1 MIDYA
6 TNLTLAVLQLPHPLP
21 QAGEADVLRRALET
35 VPEDAPAAWAEA
47 ARIGHHYLAAY
58 DNRRWHDVPGWRDA
72 LSRQVRLANDA
83 APGDQEA
90 RRADIYG

>member
-6 TNLTLAVLQLPHPLP
+6 TNLTLAVLQLSHPLP

-35 VPEDAPAAWAEA
+35 VPEDAPPAWAEA
-47 ARIGHHYLAAY
+47 ARIGRDYLAAY
-58 DNRRWHDVPGWRDA
+58 DGQRWHEVPGRRDT

>member
-21 QAGEADVLRRALET
+21 QAAEADVLRRALET
-35 VPEDAPAAWAEA
+35 VPGDAPAAWAEA
-47 ARIGHHYLAAY
+47 ARIGRDYLAAY
-58 DNRRWHDVPGWRDA
+58 DDRRWGELAAWRDA
-72 LSRQVRLANDA
+72 LSRQLRLANDG
-83 APGDQEA
+83 PPNEREA